1 MTIKSLTAKR
11 VLDELKKCDITH
23 IVCLPDSGAQ
33 LMYNAMVAQ
42 SGITL
47 VPVCREGE
55 AIAIAAGLTLG
66 GKKPVVWQ
74 QNTGFFESGDSVRG
88 IGLGFQ
94 LPLLLIIGYRG
105 WWHDA
110 PITDSAALFTE
121 PILDAWGIKHYLVET
136 DDDVG
141 KISIGHKETLK
152 TNKPVAILIGREYL
166 ER

>member
-1 MTIKSLTAKR
+1 MTIKNLTVKR
-11 VLDELKKCDITH
+11 VLDEFKELNITH
-23 IVCLPDSGAQ
+23 IVCLPESGAQ
-33 LMYNAMVAQ
+33 LIYNDMVAQ

-88 IGLGFQ
+88 IGLGLP

-105 WWHDA
+105 WRHDT
-110 PITDSAALFTE
+110 PITDSAAIFTE
-121 PILDAWGIKHYLVET
+121 PILDAWGIKHYLVEV
-136 DDDVG
+136 DEDVV
-141 KISIGHKETLK
+141 KISTGYKETCK

-166 ER
+166 KV